1 MRRLT
6 GAGDDSAAPDEINLI
21 ALTCAFRAK
30 DQRQTSGERICHDFI
45 PKMLGADA
53 TLQLDLGALIKKS
66 AAKNLGRL
74 TVFHKVTTLAGV
86 AGLAV
91 MVAGAAQAETC
102 GGIYRVQ
109 PGDSLSM
116 IADTLYKDAGKWTVI
131 HQQNLQKI
139 GPKPNN
145 LTVGMKLD
153 LLCLNGLPTGLEG
166 GKVVTASAAAPV
178 APVTAEGTGA
188 PVLERIN
195 LVTGDD
201 YAPFT
206 DRKLD
211 KGGLITELVQRAM
224 EEAAPA
230 GGFAIHWVND
240 WDAHLGT
247 LLEQGLADASFPWSE
262 PNCAVVPEEYRCQ
275 TFLFSEPLF
284 EILELVY
291 TDRQRPVRFD
301 QDSDLEGKT
310 LCRVA
315 GYSIW
320 ELDQDGRN
328 WMKDGK
334 IKLERPE
341 RIADCF
347 QMMVD
352 GKVDAVLIDEFA
364 GKAALKEM
372 GLTERIEALPR
383 PVNLEPLNILVHKG
397 NPRAQELVDTIN
409 AGLAKLKASG
419 EYQRITGAHLA
430 RFWTEG

>member
-1 MRRLT
+1 MFYKL
-6 GAGDDSAAPDEINLI
+6 P
-21 ALTCAFRAK
+21 
-30 DQRQTSGERICHDFI
+30 
-45 PKMLGADA
+45 
-53 TLQLDLGALIKKS
+53 TLM
-66 AAKNLGRL
+66 
-74 TVFHKVTTLAGV
+74 GV
-86 AGLAV
+86 ACLGLLA
-91 MVAGAAQAETC
+91 ATSAQAETC
-102 GGIYRVQ
+102 GGIYKVQ
-109 PGDSLSM
+109 AGDSLSM
-116 IADTLYKDAGKWTVI
+116 IADSLYKDAKKWTAI
-131 HQQNLQKI
+131 HQNNIGKI

-153 LLCLNGLPTGLEG
+153 LVCINGLPLGLEG
-166 GKVVTASAAAPV
+166 GQTVEKVAAAIE
-178 APVTAEGTGA
+178 APVITQGTGER
-188 PVLERIN
+188 VLERIN

-211 KGGLITELVQRAM
+211 KGGLIAELVQRAM
-224 EEAAPA
+224 EEAAPTE
-230 GGFAIHWVND
+230 GFAVHWVND

-262 PNCAVVPEEYRCQ
+262 PNCSLMPDEYRCQ

-291 TDRQRPVRFD
+291 TDKQRPVTFD
-301 QDSDLEGKT
+301 KDSDLEGKT
-310 LCRVA
+310 LCRLA

-328 WMKDGK
+328 WLKDGK

-347 QMMVD
+347 QMLVD

-364 GKAALKEM
+364 GRASLKEM
-372 GLTERIEALPR
+372 NLLDRVEALPR

-397 NPRAQELVDTIN
+397 NPRAQEIVDTID

-419 EYQRITGAHLA
+419 EYQRITGEHLS
-430 RFWTEG
+430 RFWAEG

>member
-1 MRRLT
+1 ML
-6 GAGDDSAAPDEINLI
+6 
-21 ALTCAFRAK
+21 
-30 DQRQTSGERICHDFI
+30 RIQD
-45 PKMLGADA
+45 
-53 TLQLDLGALIKKS
+53 
-66 AAKNLGRL
+66 KNLGRF
-74 TVFHKVTTLAGV
+74 TVFHKVTALLGV

-91 MVAGAAQAETC
+91 LTVGAAQAETC
-102 GGIYRVQ
+102 GGIYKVQ

-116 IADTLYKDAGKWTVI
+116 IADSLYKDAKKWTAI
-131 HQQNLQKI
+131 HQQNIDRI

-153 LLCLNGLPTGLEG
+153 LLCINGLPKGLEG
-166 GKVVTASAAAPV
+166 GKDIAVEAAAVV
-178 APVTAEGTGA
+178 APVVTQGTGA
-188 PVLERIN
+188 RVVERIN

-224 EEAAPA
+224 EEAAPTE
-230 GGFAIHWVND
+230 GFAIHWVND
-240 WDAHLGT
+240 WDSHLGT
-247 LLEQGLADASFPWSE
+247 LLEQGLLDASFPWSE
-262 PNCAVVPEEYRCQ
+262 PNCTLMPDEYRCQ
-275 TFLFSEPLF
+275 TFLFSDPLF

-291 TDRQRPVRFD
+291 TDRQRPVTFD
-301 QDSDLEGKT
+301 KDSDLEGKT
-310 LCRVA
+310 LCRMA

-328 WMKDGK
+328 WLKDGK

-341 RIADCF
+341 RISDCF
-347 QMMVD
+347 QMLVD

-372 GLTERIEALPR
+372 SLLDRVEALPR
-383 PVNLEPLNILVHKG
+383 PVNLEPLNILIHKG
-397 NPRAQELVDTIN
+397 NPRAQEIVDTIN

-419 EYQRITGAHLA
+419 EYQRITGEHLS
-430 RFWTEG
+430 RFWAQG